1 MSDILRVIWRVA
13 PLHPPRPR
21 RHCASCNATTSFVC
35 SGRFRTNAQK
45 KLMDVWLIYRCGAC
59 DATWNMPVVERRPV
73 TRIPPEDL
81 HSFLQNDPTAATQ
94 HAFDLS
100 RLARHSDR
108 IDHDTTM
115 TVERRIVSGEAADA
129 ASVEVRIALSRPC
142 RPRLDLL
149 LAHELNVT
157 RSRLLNAYEAGA
169 LELAP
174 VTPKAMRA
182 PAFDSQLIRI
192 DRAKAAQWGIDPDR
206 FWKTAV

>member
-1 MSDILRVIWRVA
+1 MSGILRVIWRVA

-21 RHCASCNATTSFVC
+21 RHCGSCNATTPFVS
-35 SGRFRTNAQK
+35 SGRFRTNVQK
-45 KLMDVWLIYRCGAC
+45 KRMDVWLIYRCGAC
-59 DATWNMPVVERRPV
+59 DATWNMPVVERCPV
-73 TRIPPEDL
+73 ARIPPEDL
-81 HSFLQNDPTAATQ
+81 DSFLHNDQAAATQ

-115 TVERRIVSGEAADA
+115 TVERRIVSGEAADGA
-129 ASVEVRIALSRPC
+129 TVEILIALSRPC

-149 LAHELNVT
+149 LAHELGVP
-157 RSRLLNAYEAGA
+157 RSRLAKAHEAGV

-182 PAFDSQLIRI
+182 PALDGQRIRI
-192 DRAKAAQWGIDPDR
+192 DLAGAAQWGIDPDMI
-206 FWKTAV
+206 WKPAV